1 MMGRGAPVK
10 KIQSRPAQ
18 YPPVAIKICGIT
30 SLVDAR
36 LAIKNG
42 ADALGFN
49 FSPQRPR
56 NISVSRARRIIS
68 QLPRE
73 VASVG
78 VFVNMSG
85 PNVLKAARTARLA
98 AVQLHGDESPAAV
111 AKLAAHFPVIK
122 AFQVSPSFRMSR
134 LKRYPAATAFLFDG
148 FDRRRRGGT
157 GSTFNWEILKQGKR
171 PAPLILAGGLNKKN
185 VRHAVRTARPCA
197 VDVCSGVE
205 RLPGRK
211 DARKVREFFAAL
223 ATSHRKVK

>member
-1 MMGRGAPVK
+1 MMDRGAAVK
-10 KIQSRPAQ
+10 KIQSRTAQ
-18 YPPVAIKICGIT
+18 YPPVAVKICGIT
-30 SLVDAR
+30 SLGDAK

-49 FSPQRPR
+49 FSPQSPR

-73 VASVG
+73 VAAVG

-85 PNVLKAARTARLA
+85 GNVLKVARTARLA

-111 AKLAAHFPVIK
+111 ARLAAHFPVIK
-122 AFQVSPSFRMSR
+122 AFQVGPSFRMSQ
-134 LKRYPAATAFLFDG
+134 LQSYPAATAFLLDG
-148 FDRRRRGGT
+148 FDRRLRGGT
-157 GSTFNWEILKQGKR
+157 GNTFKWEILSKETR
-171 PAPLILAGGLNKKN
+171 LAPLILAGGLNKKN
-185 VRHAVRTARPCA
+185 VRRAVRAAKPCA

-211 DARKVREFFAAL
+211 DPRKVREFFAAL
-223 ATSHRKVK
+223 ATSRRKAK